1 MWQKISSVA
10 CVIFM
15 KNIFVPGEVDKK
27 ARKNSGAAGRSND
40 YVDLPNGAD
49 DSRRLKRLRRAGDYV
64 SLLIFN

>member
-27 ARKNSGAAGRSND
+27 AEKQRGSWEEQ
-40 YVDLPNGAD
+40 
-49 DSRRLKRLRRAGDYV
+49 
-64 SLLIFN
+64 

>member
-27 ARKNSGAAGRSND
+27 DGKAAGQ
-40 YVDLPNGAD
+40 LGGAMIT
-49 DSRRLKRLRRAGDYV
+49 
-64 SLLIFN
+64 LICQMALMTVGG